1 MMSNSRK
8 RPAFLTAERKI
19 FSIPA
24 TKVGN
29 QPGMEVAISEHGIE
43 FKKMGEDWSEPL
55 PFSVLTIE
63 RRVTMFLMGDK
74 P

>member
-1 MMSNSRK
+1 MSNSRK

-29 QPGMEVAISEHGIE
+29 QPGMEVAISEEGVR
-43 FKKMGEDWSEPL
+43 FKTMTGDWGEPL
-55 PFSVLTIE
+55 PWTLLIE
-63 RRVTMFLMGDK
+63 DYS
-74 P
+74 